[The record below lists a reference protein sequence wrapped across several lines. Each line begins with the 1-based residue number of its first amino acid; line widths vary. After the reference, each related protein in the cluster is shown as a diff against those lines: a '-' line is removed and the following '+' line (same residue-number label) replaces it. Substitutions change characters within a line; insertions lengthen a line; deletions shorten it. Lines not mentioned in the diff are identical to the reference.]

1 MSQLSCGLFSE
12 GKGSPTS
19 KPSQSPTVPSSF
31 SGGSY
36 GGGCR
41 VQAAEIPQEGC
52 VWKEMDK
59 AGREVL
65 ASDALMAKASFPWNQ
80 SAL

>member
-1 MSQLSCGLFSE
+1 M
-12 GKGSPTS
+12 
-19 KPSQSPTVPSSF
+19 
-31 SGGSY
+31 
-36 GGGCR
+36 
-41 VQAAEIPQEGC
+41 QAAEIPQEGC

-59 AGREVL
+59 GGGEVL